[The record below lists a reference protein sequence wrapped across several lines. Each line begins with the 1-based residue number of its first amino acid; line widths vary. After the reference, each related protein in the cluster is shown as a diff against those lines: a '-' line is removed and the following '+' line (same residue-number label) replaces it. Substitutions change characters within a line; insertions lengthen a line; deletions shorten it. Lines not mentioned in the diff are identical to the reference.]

1 MHAKMTYR
9 QRKNRISS
17 SIEEYLETIYRLEK
31 EKGVVR
37 VKEISSAMDV
47 SYASTSEIL
56 KRMGELGLVNHERY
70 GYVRLQPEG
79 AELAEQIIKREEAL
93 FHFFHHVLSLPEDL
107 SREDA
112 CRLEHEVSDETA
124 ERLTQWIAFL
134 DSTEGDGNYQNRFKA
149 YVKEVATNENGSED

>member
-1 MHAKMTYR
+1 MHSKMTYR
-9 QRKNRISS
+9 QKKDRISS

-56 KRMGELGLVNHERY
+56 KRMGELDLVNHERY
-70 GYVRLQPEG
+70 GYVRLKPEG
-79 AELAEQIIKREEAL
+79 QELAEQIIKREEAL
-93 FHFFHHVLSLPEDL
+93 FHFFHNVLSLPEDL
-107 SREDA
+107 AREDA

-134 DSTEGDGNYQNRFKA
+134 NSTEGDGDYRRRFEA
-149 YVKEVATNENGSED
+149 FVKEVSPHETSNEA